1 MSTPDL
7 DEQRHSPEVERLK
20 EEDVVPSP
28 LSPTLSV
35 GNIKHQAT
43 EDEISSVFSRLMR
56 EREGGEERETER
68 ECVRERGGGGGKGY
82 PSSILPLQC

>member
-20 EEDVVPSP
+20 GEDVVPSS

-56 EREGGEERETER
+56 ERGRERRERERER
-68 ECVRERGGGGGKGY
+68 EREGGGGGEREY